1 MFLLFSHR
9 LAGSDARLQ
18 YVWQSQQCLLQRAL
32 TARLHVWPGLPHPKA
47 APTPPT
53 RPQGT
58 PVREPQEGRKGVWHH
73 CEDDAN
79 TPVQIHC
86 SFISLFYQY
95 LHLYIH
101 HLTWFCTFIY
111 TLNNCKSINLIQMH
125 VWWDVLRYIS
135 KLSLTQC
142 ILYHPTAIF
151 QVDGRIRRGW
161 FYSQFWHVFL
171 ISKILG
177 TSACFVLYM
186 GMPAGF
192 CSLWTSPLTC
202 SMLMSCLLVH
212 V

>member
-1 MFLLFSHR
+1 MHDSSMS
-9 LAGSDARLQ
+9 GSRSSVSSRGRSPRDSTFDRD
-18 YVWQSQQCLLQRAL
+18 S
-32 TARLHVWPGLPHPKA
+32 
-47 APTPPT
+47 PTPRLP
-53 RPQGT
+53 RPRRHDH
-58 PVREPQEGRKGVWHH
+58 REPRSGNLKKVGRGCGITVK
-73 CEDDAN
+73 
-79 TPVQIHC
+79 TMQILLYRFTVHL
-86 SFISLFYQY
+86 SAYFYQY

-161 FYSQFWHVFL
+161 FFSQFWHVFL

-177 TSACFVLYM
+177 TFACFVLYM

-192 CSLWTSPLTC
+192 CSLRTSPLTC
-202 SMLMSCLLVH
+202 SMLMSCLLIH